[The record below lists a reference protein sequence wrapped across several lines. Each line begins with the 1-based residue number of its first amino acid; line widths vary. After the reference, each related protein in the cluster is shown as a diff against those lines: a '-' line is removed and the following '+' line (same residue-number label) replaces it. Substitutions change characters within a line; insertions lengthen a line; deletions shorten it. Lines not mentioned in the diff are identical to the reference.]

1 MNLRRLLAT
10 GTAAL
15 FSASLAGASMIM
27 IQPIQ
32 VCNDTGLS
40 CANAGQE
47 LFAEAGNKIWAQ
59 AGLSLDF
66 LSFTTFSS
74 TLYQNL
80 SESSAATFGGLT
92 GAGHGQNADPLVI
105 DMWFVNSISGA
116 YGEGWLGG
124 NGIAIGDNV
133 FSDGRLD
140 TIAHEL
146 GHNLG
151 LDHYDT
157 SDYALYLM
165 ASGGVRTAPGS
176 LSDITPDGLGTDR
189 LSSTEIATVL
199 GSPFV
204 LDAAVPE
211 PGTMALTF
219 TVLALFA
226 GFGVKL
232 RGEPVFTGARWK
244 SSRSLSASR

>member
-1 MNLRRLLAT
+1 MNLRRLLSVGA
-10 GTAAL
+10 AAL
-15 FSASLAGASMIM
+15 FSASLADASMIM

-32 VCNDTGLS
+32 VCDDTGFS

-47 LFAEAGNKIWAQ
+47 LFAEAGNTIWAQ

-66 LSFTTFSS
+66 LNFTTFNS

-80 SESSAATFGGLT
+80 NESTAASFGGLT
-92 GAGHGQNADPLVI
+92 GLGHGQNDNPLVI
-105 DMWFVNSISGA
+105 DLWFVRSIFGA

-133 FSDGRLD
+133 FSEGRLD

-151 LDHYDT
+151 LDHYST
-157 SDYALYLM
+157 SDYTLYLM
-165 ASGGVRTAPGS
+165 AAGGVRTTPGS
-176 LSDITPDGLGTDR
+176 LSQITPGSPGTDR
-189 LSSTEIATVL
+189 LSSIEIATAL
-199 GSPFV
+199 SSPFV
-204 LDAAVPE
+204 LDSPVPE
-211 PGTMALTF
+211 TATIALTF

-226 GFGVKL
+226 GFGLKS
-232 RGEPVFTGARWK
+232 RG
-244 SSRSLSASR
+244 

>member
-1 MNLRRLLAT
+1 MNLRRLLAI

-15 FSASLAGASMIM
+15 FSASLAGASMVM

-32 VCNDTGLS
+32 VCNDMGLN
-40 CANAGQE
+40 CANAEQE

-59 AGLSLDF
+59 AGISLDF
-66 LSFTTFSS
+66 LSFNTFSS
-74 TLYQNL
+74 TLYQNI

-92 GAGHGQNADPLVI
+92 SAGHGQNADPLVI
-105 DMWFVNSISGA
+105 DVWFVNSISGA

-124 NGIAIGDNV
+124 NGIAIGSDV
-133 FSDGRLD
+133 FSEGRLD

-151 LDHYDT
+151 LYHYDT

-165 ASGGVRTAPGS
+165 ASGGVRTTPGA

-189 LSSTEIATVL
+189 LSSTEIATAL
-199 GSPFV
+199 SSPFV
-204 LDAAVPE
+204 LDSAVPE
-211 PGTMALTF
+211 PGTMGLTF
-219 TVLALFA
+219 TVLVLFA

-232 RGEPVFTGARWK
+232 SGKPVFTEARWK